1 MPMPQPAQPRDP
13 ALRQDVVLILADV
26 QAEVPG
32 YWNLALDVHER
43 PTRRFRDGRVWQRT
57 PLEVGALRAFEERRD
72 ILADGNYRISLSGDP
87 ATIDF
92 LEVMRAKLIV
102 SEGQEP
108 IEIVIVEEEEVI
120 EREPEPGE
128 APTVL
133 ERRLRYR
140 RLGHADAPLPDDMI
154 VFDLS
159 SDGGSDAE
167 GRQIPV
173 DIPGARVIGWRG
185 LRNRNRMVH
194 EAYAEAAARSLIARA
209 EHLGAQR
216 PEDWGIYVGRRAQR
230 AVAVLRASRGFYAGR
245 MIPILVQQQWRRDV
259 PGEPLAWRPLGLKLL
274 ESTRVA

>member
-1 MPMPQPAQPRDP
+1 MPMPQPAQPHDP

-43 PTRRFRDGRVWQRT
+43 PTRRFRDGSIWQRT

-128 APTVL
+128 EPTVL
-133 ERRLRYR
+133 EHRLRYR
-140 RLGHADAPLPDDMI
+140 RLGYVDAPLPDDMI

-159 SDGGSDAE
+159 SDRGSDAE

-173 DIPGARVIGWRG
+173 DIPGARVIGWQG
-185 LRNRNRMVH
+185 
-194 EAYAEAAARSLIARA
+194 
-209 EHLGAQR
+209 Q
-216 PEDWGIYVGRRAQR
+216 
-230 AVAVLRASRGFYAGR
+230 AG
-245 MIPILVQQQWRRDV
+245 
-259 PGEPLAWRPLGLKLL
+259 
-274 ESTRVA
+274 STVE